1 MQAQL
6 KQDLANI
13 VSAEALFV
21 LTDLCGLS
29 PHDAIDSVIHA
40 ARSVKN
46 QSLDRDTWKVGHWQ
60 QFWTGANATSCAW
73 HRAWHVT
80 GRHLRP
86 RARALATR
94 AAPSLSSSPVGDASS
109 VVGGRV
115 AGLPVATEFLSHPNH
130 VVRLLCGAGAPRRP

>member
-1 MQAQL
+1 MIAALVQRPEIASEARPRHRFALIDHPFAPLDANPAAAGVQAQL

-46 QSLDRDTWKVGHWQ
+46 QSLDRDTWKVG
-60 QFWTGANATSCAW
+60 TGSSSGPEPTPHA
-73 HRAWHVT
+73 RHVT
-80 GRHLRP
+80 VDNSGHEPDLSP
-86 RARALATR
+86 LAL
-94 AAPSLSSSPVGDASS
+94 
-109 VVGGRV
+109 
-115 AGLPVATEFLSHPNH
+115 HP
-130 VVRLLCGAGAPRRP
+130 A

>member
-1 MQAQL
+1 MIAALVQRPEIASEARPGHRFALIDHLLPRLMQSRRAGVQAPL

-60 QFWTGANATSCAW
+60 QFWTGAK
-73 HRAWHVT
+73 
-80 GRHLRP
+80 
-86 RARALATR
+86 
-94 AAPSLSSSPVGDASS
+94 
-109 VVGGRV
+109 
-115 AGLPVATEFLSHPNH
+115 HP
-130 VVRLLCGAGAPRRP
+130 

>member
-1 MQAQL
+1 MIAALVQRPEIASEARPGHRFALIDHPFAPLDANPAAAGVQAQL

-73 HRAWHVT
+73 HGARHVT
-80 GRHLRP
+80 VDTSGHEPDLSP
-86 RARALATR
+86 LALQPA
-94 AAPSLSSSPVGDASS
+94 
-109 VVGGRV
+109 
-115 AGLPVATEFLSHPNH
+115 
-130 VVRLLCGAGAPRRP
+130 